1 MYVKNRKMAVP
12 FVSYCTYFGG
22 KRQKGLIAQAY
33 CIFSHDIS
41 SKTSIRLLSVLS
53 ILNLLIK
60 IGCVVLIAFLEIGNS
75 HQLYNKVNSYH
86 FHLIHIYIKYI
97 IMWCFYAKYLCF
109 WGKRTYIIWKC
120 GFDLSILK
128 YLYFPFIILL
138 HLYSRN
144 TVLCK

>member
-1 MYVKNRKMAVP
+1 MCCPN
-12 FVSYCTYFGG
+12 
-22 KRQKGLIAQAY
+22 
-33 CIFSHDIS
+33 CI
-41 SKTSIRLLSVLS
+41 
-53 ILNLLIK
+53 
-60 IGCVVLIAFLEIGNS
+60 LEIGNS

-144 TVLCK
+144 TALCVNKNCATTGFEPVKRSHHIEKWRFVSNANAWSYWWWLDFLYVTYYHELPILCSLEQN